1 MKRYIILCYNKTMKE
16 EIFKKVAE
24 VRPREFSGSDIY
36 NRYQFQ
42 IAFAAD
48 LIIKMAKNNINSLT
62 FMDYLDD
69 VVVVDNSGGSSA
81 IIFYQVK
88 SKDKNFITLNIIL
101 NNQWFEK
108 MYYNLSQ
115 FNKNSKSI
123 LVTNTGINFD
133 GKYVMDADPVSLA
146 DCLKNLDEND
156 ELKNK
161 IYQSMMKTDTIE
173 KDKIDFSK
181 YWIVRT
187 ELTINDFERQ
197 IKGQL
202 QEYAIAVNPKLDA
215 ESLNV
220 IQMQLICEL
229 ESKQKK
235 VYNPIVIDIDKL
247 IREKGYSTE
256 DFNRLVKTT
265 YTIQIPKSKDMYDFL
280 KQNNMLDG
288 TIFSNIIEFNMKYN
302 KFIVDNINNGNIV
315 CKLAFA
321 LLKEKINLFINV
333 SEQNL
338 MGKLIDELDS
348 YDKISTTK
356 FYMDNKIFIVG
367 LFLYKQYEGNL

>member
-1 MKRYIILCYNKTMKE
+1 MKE

-69 VVVVDNSGGSSA
+69 VVVVDNSGDSSA

-181 YWIVRT
+181 YWIVKT
-187 ELTINDFERQ
+187 ELTISDFERQ

-288 TIFSNIIEFNMKYN
+288 TIFSNIIDFNMKYN

-315 CKLAFA
+315 CKLSFA
-321 LLKEKINLFINV
+321 LVKEKINLFINV

-338 MGKLIDELDS
+338 MSKLIDELDS

-356 FYMDNKIFIVG
+356 FYIDNKIFIVG